1 MKLIDYTGNWDM
13 SSSISK
19 VDYEKLQLDMKE
31 IITTNEFK
39 TTTKLTE
46 YFLNNEVPII
56 SKIKKSSGLSLDYI
70 LSDYYFKNKKICKNI
85 KN

>member
-1 MKLIDYTGNWDM
+1 MKLIDYTSNWDM

-31 IITTNEFK
+31 ILTKNEFN
-39 TTTKLTE
+39 TITE
-46 YFLNNEVPII
+46 LSEYLLNNEVPII
-56 SKIKKSSGLSLDYI
+56 SKIKKSSGLSLNYI